1 MEWAARFC
9 LLLYYFYFR
18 KSDILNKIFSIF
30 KNNNYHN
37 LINGM
42 ISERTMSPE
51 RALKNNRIYQCYILE
66 TFKKVNVLRKINLH
80 ICYEKTIRESFVL
93 DSTYGDVTYTV

>member
-9 LLLYYFYFR
+9 LLLYYFYLR

-30 KNNNYHN
+30 KNNYYHN

-51 RALKNNRIYQCYILE
+51 RVVK
-66 TFKKVNVLRKINLH
+66 
-80 ICYEKTIRESFVL
+80 KTIEFTSVIF
-93 DSTYGDVTYTV
+93 